1 MLSPAP
7 RAFARPSCG
16 QSAAAKAP
24 LPCLAVPQVHAL
36 TCQTQNR
43 VRPLRA
49 LLQGLDSFGRW
60 QYLELYFPAM
70 SLAVHLFHHRQRS
83 GSGADHKPSALPG
96 YLLLYR
102 ERRTPKPVTEPF
114 GRFFLALADA
124 ATVDHDVI
132 RVSRSVNADRAK

>member
-1 MLSPAP
+1 M
-7 RAFARPSCG
+7 
-16 QSAAAKAP
+16 
-24 LPCLAVPQVHAL
+24 
-36 TCQTQNR
+36 QNR

-60 QYLELYFPAM
+60 QYLELYFPAV

-96 YLLLYR
+96 YLLLCR
-102 ERRTPKPVTEPF
+102 ERRMPKPVTEPF

-124 ATVDHDVI
+124 ATVAPNVMPA
-132 RVSRSVNADRAK
+132 SRTIK